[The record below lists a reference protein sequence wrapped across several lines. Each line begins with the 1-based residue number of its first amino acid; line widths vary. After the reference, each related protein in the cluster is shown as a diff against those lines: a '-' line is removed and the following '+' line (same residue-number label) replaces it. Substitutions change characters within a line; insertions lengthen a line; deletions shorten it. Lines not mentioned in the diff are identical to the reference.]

1 MNNTF
6 QSVRVHAGNSSARG
20 KTLSFFVVTGSMAA
34 PIVCLA
40 DNDGFP
46 FVRDVYARPRE
57 HAGKQGV
64 HIDVRFE
71 QPAQGNG
78 MAVNLSQPGMM
89 GDYTVIPL
97 V

>member
-6 QSVRVHAGNSSARG
+6 QSVRVSAGNSSAQG
-20 KTLSFFVVTGSMAA
+20 NNLEFFVVTGSVTA

-40 DNDGFP
+40 DNNGFP
-46 FVRDVYARPRE
+46 FVRDIYARPLQ
-57 HAGKQGV
+57 HQGKQGV
-64 HIDVRFE
+64 HISVRFE
-71 QPAQGNG
+71 QPAQGNAL
-78 MAVNLSQPGMM
+78 AVNLSQPGMM